1 MRERM
6 LKWPLLFFPLLFK
19 ISLQANFLAPLAIV
33 QRERVRLTSPTSP
46 QTLKN
51 RGKEDLDASKEKRFH
66 YKNCY
71 YSTSLS
77 YRQNIKSFAILSSTR
92 FGILSLI
99 NYGFKF
105 HSQKPMQINYA
116 VSSCRWACFLN
127 RILLFWN
134 QTFTCV
140 SVNLSEAASRR
151 LSSPATYCCL
161 ENVLSNCSNCTG
173 VKMVRDLLFG
183 LSFSF
188 LPASFLSRSKFR
200 TKMCKSQITS
210 H

>member
-1 MRERM
+1 
-6 LKWPLLFFPLLFK
+6 
-19 ISLQANFLAPLAIV
+19 
-33 QRERVRLTSPTSP
+33 
-46 QTLKN
+46 
-51 RGKEDLDASKEKRFH
+51 
-66 YKNCY
+66 
-71 YSTSLS
+71 
-77 YRQNIKSFAILSSTR
+77 
-92 FGILSLI
+92 
-99 NYGFKF
+99 
-105 HSQKPMQINYA
+105 MQINYA
-116 VSSCRWACFLN
+116 VSSCLWACFLN

-183 LSFSF
+183 LPFSF

-210 H
+210 NEPIWSVVVTDLGSFLLEKVLSIVWLCCPNTGLYFNPQNKCFSERPKRGT

>member
-1 MRERM
+1 M

-116 VSSCRWACFLN
+116 VSSFLN